1 MPVVRIVAKYFDE
14 RMIDDENKFFLLA
27 SLNQERKIISGEWL
41 GYFISEGKKHPFIM
55 DNKGTIWYDQ
65 TDEVISETTNLLTK
79 KVLVGEV
86 FSFNINSEDE
96 CIYKISSVNELP

>member
-1 MPVVRIVAKYFDE
+1 
-14 RMIDDENKFFLLA
+14 
-27 SLNQERKIISGEWL
+27 
-41 GYFISEGKKHPFIM
+41 M